1 LDWVRKTNYQTK
13 YNYTEIYWESSNLE
27 EFLIPFIQIF
37 LIPISII
44 SFVHFDIT
52 YYTFNK
58 PIPCSSFWVVG
69 FIGLF
74 AFCNIFLPII
84 VLFNNKE
91 KPKLENL
98 YLFYDEIL
106 PKF

>member
-1 LDWVRKTNYQTK
+1 VCKTNYQIK
-13 YNYTEIYWESSNLE
+13 YNYTQIYWEPSNLE

-37 LIPISII
+37 LIPISIK

-52 YYTFNK
+52 YYTFDK
-58 PIPCSSFWVVG
+58 PIPYSLIWVVG

-91 KPKLENL
+91 KLKNL
-98 YLFYDEIL
+98 HLFYDEIL